1 MPYDPKERSTKVH
14 QSYERTRNE
23 ILQIKQNKIMIF
35 KIGAVLLFLS
45 SLFIINSSS
54 VAAQQRQQIKVY
66 LVAVGDN
73 GQAGKKIGC
82 EDSLVPVTR
91 SIRKTASPLKA
102 ALEEL
107 LSTPPETGA
116 NPKLQN
122 FWKGRNLRVKSVS
135 IRSSTA
141 TIHMSGE
148 VFVAGI
154 CDEPRIESQIEET
167 ARQFPTVK
175 RVKVFIGKRTLADAI
190 R

>member
-1 MPYDPKERSTKVH
+1 
-14 QSYERTRNE
+14 
-23 ILQIKQNKIMIF
+23 MIF
-35 KIGAVLLFLS
+35 KICAVLFLFS
-45 SLFIINSSS
+45 SLSIISSSS
-54 VAAQQRQQIKVY
+54 VAAQRRQQINVY

-82 EDSLVPVTR
+82 EDSVVPVTR
-91 SIRKTASPLKA
+91 SIRKTAAPLKA

-107 LSTPPETGA
+107 LATPPEIGA

-122 FWKGRNLRVKSVS
+122 FWKGRNLRVRSVS
-135 IRSSTA
+135 IRGSTA
-141 TIHMSGE
+141 TIHLSGE

-154 CDEPRIESQIEET
+154 CDQPRIESQIEET

-175 RVKVFIGKRTLADAI
+175 SVKVFIGKRTLADAI

>member
-1 MPYDPKERSTKVH
+1 MIPKICT
-14 QSYERTRNE
+14 
-23 ILQIKQNKIMIF
+23 
-35 KIGAVLLFLS
+35 VLFFFSCLL
-45 SLFIINSSS
+45 IINPDS
-54 VAAQQRQQIKVY
+54 VAAQRRQQIKVY

-91 SIRKTASPLKA
+91 TIRKTAAPLKG

-107 LSTPPETGA
+107 LSTPPETGE

-122 FWKGRNLRVKSVS
+122 FWKGRNLRVRSVS
-135 IRSSTA
+135 IRRATA
-141 TIHMSGE
+141 TIHISGE

-154 CDEPRIESQIEET
+154 CDQPRIVSQIDET

-175 RVKVFIGKRTLADAI
+175 RVKVFIGKRTLEDAI